1 MICQLRDETGGLR
14 RLGKV
19 EKIFVDNPNLMYAL
33 QGRNANTG
41 SLRETFFFNQMRVKN
56 EVTASKNTDFR
67 IDDYIFEVGG
77 AKKGKKQLEG
87 NPNGIIVRDD
97 IEFGHGNII
106 PLWHFGL
113 NY

>member
-1 MICQLRDETGGLR
+1 MNCVVLLRHSADTCTIESYGTT
-14 RLGKV
+14 
-19 EKIFVDNPNLMYAL
+19 EW
-33 QGRNANTG
+33 
-41 SLRETFFFNQMRVKN
+41 FFFNQMRVN
-56 EVTASKNTDFR
+56 NDVSAPKNTDFR

-77 AKKGKKQLEG
+77 AKKGQKQLEG

-97 IEFGHGNII
+97 IEFGHSNII